1 MATAA
6 AHRRNFGTVPTAVP
20 AGESCNVLGWKVFKP
35 GFWKGDYYSAADCKR
50 TVDNFQKYST
60 GDEAYVKAKAKLG
73 HDDEQRLANSLGLP
87 NQGRIVDCRPT
98 EDGGF
103 EIDISGVPTATGQE
117 INAGRLNDGSV
128 ELEWDVPDPSDP
140 QKTIPGPVLT
150 GVAFLGEEQ
159 PGVKGLPAPRATFS
173 ERTTGRRTRRIR
185 FSEVDPM
192 NRDDLIAQLKAKGI
206 DVGAD
211 PALAN
216 LPDEALAALL
226 KVAPA
231 AAMTATPA
239 QTVPPP
245 APGATM
251 SDEEKKD
258 KDDMAA
264 KFADLEK
271 KNADLSAQ
279 FNHLSAAFAEAT
291 KDKDDVKAAAAFA
304 KDFQSARATQ
314 KRDRAVEIVEK
325 ACVEGRVLPA
335 VKDHLIDD
343 LCKLS
348 DEKKD
353 CFAEGVVKGKT
364 PFTVECEKLLA
375 RPRDA
380 RFSANA
386 KPLGN
391 GVGGIDPVRRK
402 ELLGHA
408 GELGR
413 TIIRNETAKK

>member
-1 MATAA
+1 MVAA
-6 AHRRNFGTVPTAVP
+6 AQRRKFGTAPTAVP
-20 AGESCNVLGWKVFKP
+20 AGDSCNVLGWKVFKP
-35 GFWKGDYYSAADCKR
+35 GFWKGNYYSAADCKR
-50 TVDNFQKYST
+50 VVENFQKYST

-87 NQGRIVDCRPT
+87 NQGWITDCRPS

-103 EIDISGVPTATGQE
+103 EIDIQGVPTATGQE

-140 QKTIPGPVLT
+140 RKTIPGPVLT
-150 GVAFLGEEQ
+150 AIAFLGEEQ

-206 DVGAD
+206 DIGAN

-216 LPDEALAALL
+216 LPDDALAALRQA
-226 KVAPA
+226 VPA
-231 AAMTATPA
+231 AAMTATPPP
-239 QTVPPP
+239 VPPP
-245 APGATM
+245 ATGAVM
-251 SDEEKKD
+251 SDDKD

-271 KNADLSAQ
+271 KNTEMAAQ
-279 FNHLSAAFAEAT
+279 FAHLSAAFAEVT

-304 KDFQSARATQ
+304 KDFQSVRTQQKRERAT
-314 KRDRAVEIVEK
+314 EIVEK
-325 ACVEGRVLPA
+325 ASIEGRILPA
-335 VKDHLIDD
+335 AKAHLIND
-343 LCKLS
+343 LCLLS
-348 DEKKD
+348 DERKD
-353 CFAEGVVKGKT
+353 CFAEGATKGKT
-364 PFTVECEKLLA
+364 PFAVACDELLA
-375 RPRDA
+375 RQRDA
-380 RFSANA
+380 RFSANV

-391 GVGGIDPVRRK
+391 GSSGIDPVRRK
-402 ELLGHA
+402 ELLGHT